1 MHAENNYLNFVQ
13 VDLVAQSDSVYDII
27 DPADHFIMRGN
38 LLPITTPDTGN
49 LHCWFD
55 TFV

>member
-1 MHAENNYLNFVQ
+1 MGFIQ

-38 LLPITTPDTGN
+38 LVPITTPDTGN

-55 TFV
+55 TFF